1 MSNPAG
7 GLVWRGPLAGLA
19 GGAVLCLAYYGAG
32 YPALKAVLF
41 GLGAFAG
48 AHLTLG
54 ADLVTV
60 PAFQPPAGWN
70 HEDFRRLVAD
80 ARAKIARIEQAN
92 RQIPSEGPT
101 RLMTAMTQTAT
112 EIVNLVEAEPDKV
125 REGQKFLS
133 VYLKGI
139 ARISENYARTHTA
152 AECAELDG
160 KFLDLLEK
168 AAETSTEMKQILI
181 ASDRLDLD
189 VDISVLTKRLNFEG
203 L

>member
-1 MSNPAG
+1 MS
-7 GLVWRGPLAGLA
+7 GLSQRLAWRGPVAGLA
-19 GGAVLCLAYYGAG
+19 GGAVVFLAYYGAG
-32 YPALKAVLF
+32 YPVPKAVLF

-48 AHLTLG
+48 AHLAFG
-54 ADLVTV
+54 ADFITV
-60 PAFQPPAGWN
+60 PVFRPPAGWDL
-70 HEDFRRLVAD
+70 EDFQKLIAD
-80 ARAKIARIEQAN
+80 ARGKIARIETAN
-92 RQIPSEGPT
+92 LQIPSEGPT
-101 RLMTAMTQTAT
+101 RLMTELTRKAA
-112 EIVNLVEAEPDKV
+112 EIVDLVEADPAKV

-139 ARISENYARTHTA
+139 ARISENYARTHSA
-152 AECAELDG
+152 AECEELDG

-168 AAETSTEMKQILI
+168 ALETSTEMKQILI